1 MVMVTQEAPPP
12 RKKQKDRHDLKYYLP
27 ATSLAAIIND
37 FEVVISLC
45 YVSSLKYTYK
55 IFEQVHKKK
64 IEEQKKEEEDDDD
77 DIDLFGSDDE
87 EEDDEAQKLR
97 EERLKQ
103 YADKKSKS
111 E

>member
-1 MVMVTQEAPPP
+1 MTHTTGNITLQ
-12 RKKQKDRHDLKYYLP
+12 RLHWR
-27 ATSLAAIIND
+27 AIIND
-37 FEVVISLC
+37 IEVVISLC
-45 YVSSLKYTYK
+45 YVSSLKYTGK
-55 IFEQVHKKK
+55 IFEQVQNKK
-64 IEEQKKEEEDDDD
+64 IEGQKKEEDDDDD

-111 E
+111 QCSSGLG